1 MEYILALRSRGTLL
15 SSLIVTFLTFFI
27 ALVVSI
33 GSEALMRAV
42 NNTVVAFILLLL
54 IILSGIIFDIIGT
67 AATAAQ
73 LPPFNAKAAKRV
85 FGATQAV
92 KITKNASIVANYTAD
107 VVGDIAGT
115 LSGAVGA
122 GIVYNWT
129 QMFAIQD
136 LVLTGA
142 AMTSFIAALTV
153 GGKAIGKSIAVRN
166 ANSII
171 FKVAVLLGWWEQ
183 YTGLELFREGGDPGG
198 ADVGSDQLAT
208 GFEETFHSGD
218 V

>member
-1 MEYILALRSRGTLL
+1 VENILAGNTRGTLI

-27 ALVVSI
+27 ALIVSI
-33 GSEALMRAV
+33 GSEALVRAV
-42 NNTVVAFILLLL
+42 NNTLVAFVLLLL
-54 IILSGIIFDIIGT
+54 IILTGIIFDIIGT

-73 LPPFNAKAAKRV
+73 LPPFNAKAAKKV
-85 FGATQAV
+85 FGAFQAV

-153 GGKAIGKSIAVRN
+153 GGKAIGKSIAIRN

-171 FKVAVLLGWWEQ
+171 FKVAVLLGWWEKF
-183 YTGLELFREGGDPGG
+183 TGLELLRERR
-198 ADVGSDQLAT
+198 
-208 GFEETFHSGD
+208 
-218 V
+218 

>member
-1 MEYILALRSRGTLL
+1 LINDLLLLLLINIIRVEDILAGHTRGTLI

-27 ALVVSI
+27 ALIVSV
-33 GSEALMRAV
+33 GSEALVRAV
-42 NNTVVAFILLLL
+42 NNTLVAFILLLL
-54 IILSGIIFDIIGT
+54 IILSGIVFDIIGT

-73 LPPFNAKAAKRV
+73 LPPFNAKAAKKV
-85 FGATQAV
+85 FGAVQAV

-129 QMFAIQD
+129 QMFGIQD

-153 GGKAIGKSIAVRN
+153 GGKAIGKSIAIRN

-171 FKVAVLLGWWEQ
+171 FKVAVLLGWWEKL
-183 YTGLELFREGGDPGG
+183 TGLKLYRE
-198 ADVGSDQLAT
+198 SR
-208 GFEETFHSGD
+208 
-218 V
+218 